1 MFTMLALLTAG
12 APDVP
17 IETVAEKAQAL
28 FGRDPAFRFEYE
40 VLPFN
45 TQRNLI
51 LRWKSWTAR
60 LFCETAED
68 DETVAEDSIQ
78 IAKILG
84 KSAPAGIAD
93 CTRRVRAVFYDDP
106 EEQYIDEMVEITSML
121 KQFRGAVVFDPQKKD
136 IVH

>member
-17 IETVAEKAQAL
+17 IETLADRSKAL
-28 FGRDPAFRFEYE
+28 FGGDPDFGLDYE

-45 TQRNLI
+45 AQRNLI

-60 LFCETAED
+60 LFSETADD
-68 DETVAEDSIQ
+68 DEEVGEQSAR

-84 KSAPAGIAD
+84 KGAPSGIAD

-106 EEQYIDEMVEITSML
+106 EEQYIDEMVEITNML
-121 KQFRGAVVFDPQKKD
+121 KQLPGALVFDPQKND
-136 IVH
+136 IVR

>member
-17 IETVAEKAQAL
+17 IETIAEKTQAL
-28 FGRDPAFRFEYE
+28 FGGDPAFRFEYE

-68 DETVAEDSIQ
+68 DEEVAEQSAR

-84 KSAPAGIAD
+84 KGAPAGIAD
-93 CTRRVRAVFYDDP
+93 ATRRVRAVFYDDP
-106 EEQYIDEMVEITSML
+106 EEQYIDEMVEITAML
-121 KQFRGAVVFDPQKKD
+121 RKLPGALVFDPQKNE
-136 IVH
+136 IVR

>member
-17 IETVAEKAQAL
+17 IETLAAKVQAQ
-28 FGRDPAFRFEYE
+28 FGGDPAFRFEYE

-51 LRWKSWTAR
+51 LRWKDWTAR
-60 LFCETAED
+60 LFSETAEEDEAVAD
-68 DETVAEDSIQ
+68 DSLQ
-78 IAKILG
+78 IAKLLG

-93 CTRRVRAVFYDDP
+93 CTRRLRAVFHDDP
-106 EEQYIDEMVEITSML
+106 EEAYIDEMVEITRL
-121 KQFRGAVVFDPQKKD
+121 LRETPGAIVFDPQKND
-136 IVH
+136 IVR